1 MKMTTQLIRPLVL
14 ALGAALLLGLGA
26 CRKSDEDQAY
36 KAVRTPKE
44 AAAQLEQAFADASPD
59 AKQNAGLAA
68 QAMRSGDYEKA
79 VMSLQALRRS
89 GSVNLQ
95 QGLAIQ
101 GTIVALET
109 TLIEAM
115 DAGNANAKRAYEL
128 LKQMKRN

>member
-44 AAAQLEQAFADASPD
+44 AASQLEQAFTDASPD

-101 GTIVALET
+101 GAIVALET

-115 DAGNANAKRAYEL
+115 EAGNANAKRAYEL